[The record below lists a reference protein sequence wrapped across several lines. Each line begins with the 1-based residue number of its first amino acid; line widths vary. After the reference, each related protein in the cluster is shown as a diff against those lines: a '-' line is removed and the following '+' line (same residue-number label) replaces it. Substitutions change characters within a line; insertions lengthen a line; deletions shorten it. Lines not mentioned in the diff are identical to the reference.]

1 MANPTFSS
9 AFDEIGGKVSA
20 YMVTEY
26 NEGRLKDTNYATVQ
40 AQAINAIIQ
49 GSLTMSMQTDTQE
62 AQTDAI
68 RSDILIKESQ
78 SDKDL
83 LLKDKDLLLKD
94 KDLLLKDEDLLL
106 KDKQI
111 ALTKNQGDTQIAQTE
126 AINSDKTIKE
136 AQSAKDLLLKDEQI
150 ILTRNQGNTQ
160 IAQTAIVNAQKLL
173 VDKQV
178 ETNEADKQIKLYQLA
193 TLLPDEHNKNL
204 KNQDLVSAQILQQGA
219 EKLYTE
225 ARTTVV
231 TESRIDNLILEDLK
245 SQDTKLGT
253 IGAGGLV
260 PSTNDFNSA
269 NALRQVVYDRA
280 KNPTGTLGDITFVAG
295 TTYTKAV

>member
-1 MANPTFSS
+1 MANPTFSD
-9 AFDEIGGKVSA
+9 AFDEIGGKVST
-20 YMVTEY
+20 YMITEY

-49 GSLTMSMQTDTQE
+49 GSLTMSMQTDTQ
-62 AQTDAI
+62 A
-68 RSDILIKESQ
+68 
-78 SDKDL
+78 
-83 LLKDKDLLLKD
+83 
-94 KDLLLKDEDLLL
+94 
-106 KDKQI
+106 
-111 ALTKNQGDTQIAQTE
+111 
-126 AINSDKTIKE
+126 
-136 AQSAKDLLLKDEQI
+136 
-150 ILTRNQGNTQ
+150 
-160 IAQTAIVNAQKLL
+160 AQTALVTAQKSL
-173 VDKQV
+173 VDKQI
-178 ETNEADKQIKLYQLA
+178 ETNEADRKIKLYQLA

-280 KNPTGTLGDITFVAG
+280 KNPTGTLGAITFVAG

>member
-1 MANPTFSS
+1 MANPTFSA
-9 AFDEIGGKVSA
+9 AFDEIGGKVST
-20 YMVTEY
+20 YMITEF

-49 GSLTMSMQTDTQE
+49 GSLTMSMQTDTQ
-62 AQTDAI
+62 
-68 RSDILIKESQ
+68 
-78 SDKDL
+78 
-83 LLKDKDLLLKD
+83 
-94 KDLLLKDEDLLL
+94 
-106 KDKQI
+106 
-111 ALTKNQGDTQIAQTE
+111 
-126 AINSDKTIKE
+126 
-136 AQSAKDLLLKDEQI
+136 
-150 ILTRNQGNTQ
+150 
-160 IAQTAIVNAQKLL
+160 IAQTALVTAQKSL
-173 VDKQV
+173 VDKQI
-178 ETNEADKQIKLYQLA
+178 ETNEADRQIKLYQLA

-204 KNQDLVSAQILQQGA
+204 KNQELVSAQILQQGA

-280 KNPTGTLGDITFVAG
+280 KNPTGTLGNITFVAG

>member
-1 MANPTFSS
+1 MANPTFSA

-20 YMVTEY
+20 YMVTEF

-49 GSLTMSMQTDTQE
+49 GSLTMSMQTDTQ
-62 AQTDAI
+62 A
-68 RSDILIKESQ
+68 
-78 SDKDL
+78 
-83 LLKDKDLLLKD
+83 
-94 KDLLLKDEDLLL
+94 
-106 KDKQI
+106 
-111 ALTKNQGDTQIAQTE
+111 
-126 AINSDKTIKE
+126 
-136 AQSAKDLLLKDEQI
+136 
-150 ILTRNQGNTQ
+150 
-160 IAQTAIVNAQKLL
+160 AQTALVTAQKSL
-173 VDKQV
+173 VDKQI
-178 ETNEADKQIKLYQLA
+178 ETNEADRQIKLYQLA

-204 KNQDLVSAQILQQGA
+204 KNQELVTAQIAQQGA
-219 EKLYTE
+219 EKLYTQ

-260 PSTNDFNSA
+260 PSKNDFDSA
-269 NALRQVVYDRA
+269 NALRQAVYDRA

-295 TTYTKAV
+295 DKYTKAQ

>member
-1 MANPTFSS
+1 MANPTFSA
-9 AFDEIGGKVSA
+9 AFDEIGGKVST
-20 YMVTEY
+20 YMVTEF

-49 GSLTMSMQTDTQE
+49 GSLTMSMQTDTQ
-62 AQTDAI
+62 A
-68 RSDILIKESQ
+68 
-78 SDKDL
+78 
-83 LLKDKDLLLKD
+83 
-94 KDLLLKDEDLLL
+94 
-106 KDKQI
+106 
-111 ALTKNQGDTQIAQTE
+111 
-126 AINSDKTIKE
+126 
-136 AQSAKDLLLKDEQI
+136 
-150 ILTRNQGNTQ
+150 
-160 IAQTAIVNAQKLL
+160 AQTALVTAQKSL
-173 VDKQV
+173 VDKQI
-178 ETNEADKQIKLYQLA
+178 ETNEADRQIKLYQLA

-204 KNQDLVSAQILQQGA
+204 KNQELVSAQILQQGA

-280 KNPTGTLGDITFVAG
+280 KNPTGALGDITFVAG

>member
-1 MANPTFSS
+1 MANPTFSA
-9 AFDEIGGKVSA
+9 AFDEIGGKVST
-20 YMVTEY
+20 YMITEF

-49 GSLTMSMQTDTQE
+49 GSLTMSMQTDTQ
-62 AQTDAI
+62 A
-68 RSDILIKESQ
+68 
-78 SDKDL
+78 
-83 LLKDKDLLLKD
+83 
-94 KDLLLKDEDLLL
+94 
-106 KDKQI
+106 
-111 ALTKNQGDTQIAQTE
+111 
-126 AINSDKTIKE
+126 
-136 AQSAKDLLLKDEQI
+136 
-150 ILTRNQGNTQ
+150 
-160 IAQTAIVNAQKLL
+160 AQTALVTAQKSL
-173 VDKQV
+173 VDKQI
-178 ETNEADKQIKLYQLA
+178 ETNEADRQIKLYQLT

-280 KNPTGTLGDITFVAG
+280 KNPTGTLGAITFVAG

>member
-1 MANPTFSS
+1 MANPTFSA
-9 AFDEIGGKVSA
+9 AFDEIGKKVSA
-20 YMVTEY
+20 YMITEY

-62 AQTDAI
+62 AQT
-68 RSDILIKESQ
+68 
-78 SDKDL
+78 
-83 LLKDKDLLLKD
+83 
-94 KDLLLKDEDLLL
+94 
-106 KDKQI
+106 
-111 ALTKNQGDTQIAQTE
+111 ALVT
-126 AINSDKTIKE
+126 
-136 AQSAKDLLLKDEQI
+136 
-150 ILTRNQGNTQ
+150 
-160 IAQTAIVNAQKLL
+160 AQKSL
-173 VDKQV
+173 VDKQI
-178 ETNEADKQIKLYQLA
+178 ETNEADRQIKLYQLS

-280 KNPTGTLGDITFVAG
+280 KNPTGTLGNITFVAG

>member
-1 MANPTFSS
+1 MANPTFSA
-9 AFDEIGGKVSA
+9 AFDEIGGKVST
-20 YMVTEY
+20 YMITEY

-49 GSLTMSMQTDTQE
+49 GSLTMSMQTDTQ
-62 AQTDAI
+62 T
-68 RSDILIKESQ
+68 
-78 SDKDL
+78 
-83 LLKDKDLLLKD
+83 
-94 KDLLLKDEDLLL
+94 
-106 KDKQI
+106 
-111 ALTKNQGDTQIAQTE
+111 
-126 AINSDKTIKE
+126 
-136 AQSAKDLLLKDEQI
+136 
-150 ILTRNQGNTQ
+150 
-160 IAQTAIVNAQKLL
+160 AQTALVTSQKSL
-173 VDKQV
+173 VDKQI
-178 ETNEADKQIKLYQLA
+178 ETNEADRQIKLYQLA

-231 TESRIDNLILEDLK
+231 TESRIDNLLLEDLK

-269 NALRQVVYDRA
+269 NALRQVIYDRA
-280 KNPTGTLGDITFVAG
+280 KTPTGTLGNITFVAG
-295 TTYTKAV
+295 TAYVKAT

>member
-1 MANPTFSS
+1 MANPTFSA
-9 AFDEIGGKVSA
+9 AFDEIGGKVSN
-20 YMVTEY
+20 YMVTEF

-49 GSLTMSMQTDTQE
+49 GSLTMSMQTDTQ
-62 AQTDAI
+62 
-68 RSDILIKESQ
+68 
-78 SDKDL
+78 
-83 LLKDKDLLLKD
+83 
-94 KDLLLKDEDLLL
+94 
-106 KDKQI
+106 
-111 ALTKNQGDTQIAQTE
+111 
-126 AINSDKTIKE
+126 
-136 AQSAKDLLLKDEQI
+136 
-150 ILTRNQGNTQ
+150 
-160 IAQTAIVNAQKLL
+160 IAQTALVTAQKSL
-173 VDKQV
+173 VDKQI
-178 ETNEADKQIKLYQLA
+178 ETNEADRQIKLYQLA

-204 KNQDLVSAQILQQGA
+204 KNQELVSSQILQQGA

-225 ARTTVV
+225 ARTVVV

-280 KNPTGTLGDITFVAG
+280 KNPTGKLGDITFAAG

>member
-9 AFDEIGGKVSA
+9 AFDEIGGKVST

-49 GSLTMSMQTDTQE
+49 GSLTMSMQTDTQ
-62 AQTDAI
+62 A
-68 RSDILIKESQ
+68 
-78 SDKDL
+78 
-83 LLKDKDLLLKD
+83 
-94 KDLLLKDEDLLL
+94 
-106 KDKQI
+106 
-111 ALTKNQGDTQIAQTE
+111 
-126 AINSDKTIKE
+126 
-136 AQSAKDLLLKDEQI
+136 
-150 ILTRNQGNTQ
+150 
-160 IAQTAIVNAQKLL
+160 AQTALVTAQKSL
-173 VDKQV
+173 VDKQI
-178 ETNEADKQIKLYQLA
+178 ETNDADRQIKLYQLA

-280 KNPTGTLGDITFVAG
+280 KNPTGTLGDITFAAG

>member
-1 MANPTFSS
+1 MANPTFSA
-9 AFDEIGGKVSA
+9 AFDEIGGKVSN
-20 YMVTEY
+20 YMITEF

-49 GSLTMSMQTDTQE
+49 GSLTMSMQTDTQ
-62 AQTDAI
+62 
-68 RSDILIKESQ
+68 
-78 SDKDL
+78 
-83 LLKDKDLLLKD
+83 
-94 KDLLLKDEDLLL
+94 
-106 KDKQI
+106 
-111 ALTKNQGDTQIAQTE
+111 
-126 AINSDKTIKE
+126 
-136 AQSAKDLLLKDEQI
+136 
-150 ILTRNQGNTQ
+150 
-160 IAQTAIVNAQKLL
+160 IAQTALVTAQKSL
-173 VDKQV
+173 VDKQI
-178 ETNEADKQIKLYQLA
+178 ETNEADRQIKLYQLA

-204 KNQDLVSAQILQQGA
+204 KNQELVSAQILQQGV

>member
-1 MANPTFSS
+1 MANPTFSN
-9 AFDEIGGKVSA
+9 AFDEIGGKVST
-20 YMVTEY
+20 YMITEF

-49 GSLTMSMQTDTQE
+49 GSLTMSMQTDTQ
-62 AQTDAI
+62 A
-68 RSDILIKESQ
+68 
-78 SDKDL
+78 
-83 LLKDKDLLLKD
+83 
-94 KDLLLKDEDLLL
+94 
-106 KDKQI
+106 
-111 ALTKNQGDTQIAQTE
+111 
-126 AINSDKTIKE
+126 
-136 AQSAKDLLLKDEQI
+136 
-150 ILTRNQGNTQ
+150 
-160 IAQTAIVNAQKLL
+160 AQTALVTAQKSL

-178 ETNEADKQIKLYQLA
+178 ETNEADRQIKLYQLA

-231 TESRIDNLILEDLK
+231 TESRIDNLVLEDLK
-245 SQDTKLGT
+245 SQDNKLAT

-260 PSTNDFNSA
+260 PSTADFNSA

-280 KNPTGTLGDITFVAG
+280 KNPTGTMGEITFVAG
-295 TTYTKAV
+295 TAYVKAT

>member
-1 MANPTFSS
+1 MANPTFSA
-9 AFDEIGGKVSA
+9 AFDEIGGKVST
-20 YMVTEY
+20 YMITEY

-49 GSLTMSMQTDTQE
+49 GSLTMSMQTDTQ
-62 AQTDAI
+62 T
-68 RSDILIKESQ
+68 
-78 SDKDL
+78 
-83 LLKDKDLLLKD
+83 
-94 KDLLLKDEDLLL
+94 
-106 KDKQI
+106 
-111 ALTKNQGDTQIAQTE
+111 
-126 AINSDKTIKE
+126 
-136 AQSAKDLLLKDEQI
+136 
-150 ILTRNQGNTQ
+150 
-160 IAQTAIVNAQKLL
+160 AQTALVTSQKSL
-173 VDKQV
+173 VDKQI
-178 ETNEADKQIKLYQLA
+178 ETNEADRQIKLYQLA

-225 ARTTVV
+225 ARTVVV

-269 NALRQVVYDRA
+269 NALRQVIYDRA
-280 KNPTGTLGDITFVAG
+280 KTPTGTLGNITFVAG
-295 TTYTKAV
+295 TAYVKAT

>member
-1 MANPTFSS
+1 MANPTFSA
-9 AFDEIGGKVSA
+9 AFDEIGGKVST
-20 YMVTEY
+20 YMITEY

-49 GSLTMSMQTDTQE
+49 GSLTMSMQTDTQ
-62 AQTDAI
+62 Q
-68 RSDILIKESQ
+68 
-78 SDKDL
+78 
-83 LLKDKDLLLKD
+83 
-94 KDLLLKDEDLLL
+94 
-106 KDKQI
+106 
-111 ALTKNQGDTQIAQTE
+111 
-126 AINSDKTIKE
+126 
-136 AQSAKDLLLKDEQI
+136 
-150 ILTRNQGNTQ
+150 
-160 IAQTAIVNAQKLL
+160 AQTALVTSQKSL
-173 VDKQV
+173 VDKQI
-178 ETNEADKQIKLYQLA
+178 ETNEADRQIKLYQLA

-231 TESRIDNLILEDLK
+231 TESRIDNLLLEDLK

-269 NALRQVVYDRA
+269 NALRQVIYDRA
-280 KNPTGTLGDITFVAG
+280 KTPTGTLGNITFVAG
-295 TTYTKAV
+295 TAYVKAT

>member
-1 MANPTFSS
+1 MANPTFSA
-9 AFDEIGGKVSA
+9 AFDEIGGKVST

-49 GSLTMSMQTDTQE
+49 GSLTMSMQTDTQ
-62 AQTDAI
+62 A
-68 RSDILIKESQ
+68 
-78 SDKDL
+78 
-83 LLKDKDLLLKD
+83 
-94 KDLLLKDEDLLL
+94 
-106 KDKQI
+106 
-111 ALTKNQGDTQIAQTE
+111 
-126 AINSDKTIKE
+126 
-136 AQSAKDLLLKDEQI
+136 
-150 ILTRNQGNTQ
+150 
-160 IAQTAIVNAQKLL
+160 AQTALVTAQKSL
-173 VDKQV
+173 VDKQI
-178 ETNEADKQIKLYQLA
+178 ETNEADRQIKLYQLA

-280 KNPTGTLGDITFVAG
+280 KNPTGTLGPITFVAG

>member
-1 MANPTFSS
+1 MANPTFSD
-9 AFDEIGGKVSA
+9 AFDEIGGKVSN
-20 YMVTEY
+20 YMITEY

-49 GSLTMSMQTDTQE
+49 GSLTMSMQTDTQ
-62 AQTDAI
+62 A
-68 RSDILIKESQ
+68 
-78 SDKDL
+78 
-83 LLKDKDLLLKD
+83 
-94 KDLLLKDEDLLL
+94 
-106 KDKQI
+106 
-111 ALTKNQGDTQIAQTE
+111 
-126 AINSDKTIKE
+126 
-136 AQSAKDLLLKDEQI
+136 
-150 ILTRNQGNTQ
+150 
-160 IAQTAIVNAQKLL
+160 AQTALVTAQKSL
-173 VDKQV
+173 VDKQI
-178 ETNEADKQIKLYQLA
+178 ETNEADRQIKLYQLA

-280 KNPTGTLGDITFVAG
+280 KNPMGTMSDITFVAG

>member
-1 MANPTFSS
+1 MANPTFSA
-9 AFDEIGGKVSA
+9 AFDEIGGKVST

-49 GSLTMSMQTDTQE
+49 ASLTMSMQTDTQ
-62 AQTDAI
+62 A
-68 RSDILIKESQ
+68 
-78 SDKDL
+78 
-83 LLKDKDLLLKD
+83 
-94 KDLLLKDEDLLL
+94 
-106 KDKQI
+106 
-111 ALTKNQGDTQIAQTE
+111 
-126 AINSDKTIKE
+126 
-136 AQSAKDLLLKDEQI
+136 
-150 ILTRNQGNTQ
+150 
-160 IAQTAIVNAQKLL
+160 AQTALVTAQKSL
-173 VDKQV
+173 VDKQI
-178 ETNEADKQIKLYQLA
+178 ETNEADRQIKLYQLA

-204 KNQDLVSAQILQQGA
+204 KNQELVSAQILQQGA

-280 KNPTGTLGDITFVAG
+280 KNPTGTLGNITFVAG
-295 TTYTKAV
+295 TNYTKAV

>member
-1 MANPTFSS
+1 MANPTFSA
-9 AFDEIGGKVSA
+9 AFDEIGRKVST
-20 YMVTEY
+20 YMITEY

-49 GSLTMSMQTDTQE
+49 GSLTMSMQTDTQ
-62 AQTDAI
+62 A
-68 RSDILIKESQ
+68 
-78 SDKDL
+78 
-83 LLKDKDLLLKD
+83 
-94 KDLLLKDEDLLL
+94 
-106 KDKQI
+106 
-111 ALTKNQGDTQIAQTE
+111 
-126 AINSDKTIKE
+126 
-136 AQSAKDLLLKDEQI
+136 
-150 ILTRNQGNTQ
+150 
-160 IAQTAIVNAQKLL
+160 AQTALVTAQKSL
-173 VDKQV
+173 VDKQI
-178 ETNEADKQIKLYQLA
+178 ETNEADRQIKLYQLA

-204 KNQDLVSAQILQQGA
+204 KNQELVSAQILQQGA

-269 NALRQVVYDRA
+269 NALRQAVYDRA
-280 KNPTGTLGDITFVAG
+280 KNPTGELDDITFVAG
-295 TTYTKAV
+295 TTYTKAK

>member
-9 AFDEIGGKVSA
+9 AFDEIGGKVST
-20 YMVTEY
+20 YMITEF

-49 GSLTMSMQTDTQE
+49 GSLTMSMQTDTQ
-62 AQTDAI
+62 A
-68 RSDILIKESQ
+68 
-78 SDKDL
+78 
-83 LLKDKDLLLKD
+83 
-94 KDLLLKDEDLLL
+94 
-106 KDKQI
+106 
-111 ALTKNQGDTQIAQTE
+111 
-126 AINSDKTIKE
+126 
-136 AQSAKDLLLKDEQI
+136 
-150 ILTRNQGNTQ
+150 
-160 IAQTAIVNAQKLL
+160 AQTALVTAQKSL
-173 VDKQV
+173 VDKQI
-178 ETNEADKQIKLYQLA
+178 ETNEADRQIKLYQLA

-280 KNPTGTLGDITFVAG
+280 KNPTGKLGDITFVAG

>member
-1 MANPTFSS
+1 MTNPTFSA

-20 YMVTEY
+20 YMITEY

-49 GSLTMSMQTDTQE
+49 GSLTMSMQTDTQ
-62 AQTDAI
+62 
-68 RSDILIKESQ
+68 
-78 SDKDL
+78 
-83 LLKDKDLLLKD
+83 
-94 KDLLLKDEDLLL
+94 
-106 KDKQI
+106 
-111 ALTKNQGDTQIAQTE
+111 
-126 AINSDKTIKE
+126 
-136 AQSAKDLLLKDEQI
+136 
-150 ILTRNQGNTQ
+150 
-160 IAQTAIVNAQKLL
+160 IAQTALVTAQKSL
-173 VDKQV
+173 VDKQI
-178 ETNEADKQIKLYQLA
+178 ETNEADRQIKLYQLA

-280 KNPTGTLGDITFVAG
+280 KNPEGTMDDITFVAG
-295 TTYTKAV
+295 TSYVKAV

>member
-1 MANPTFSS
+1 MANPTFSA
-9 AFDEIGGKVSA
+9 AFDEIGGKVST
-20 YMVTEY
+20 YMITEF

-49 GSLTMSMQTDTQE
+49 GSLTMSMQTDTQ
-62 AQTDAI
+62 A
-68 RSDILIKESQ
+68 
-78 SDKDL
+78 
-83 LLKDKDLLLKD
+83 
-94 KDLLLKDEDLLL
+94 
-106 KDKQI
+106 
-111 ALTKNQGDTQIAQTE
+111 
-126 AINSDKTIKE
+126 
-136 AQSAKDLLLKDEQI
+136 
-150 ILTRNQGNTQ
+150 
-160 IAQTAIVNAQKLL
+160 AQTALVTAQKSL
-173 VDKQV
+173 VSKQI
-178 ETNEADKQIKLYQLA
+178 ETNEADRQIKLYQLA

-204 KNQDLVSAQILQQGA
+204 KNQALVTAQIAQQGA

-260 PSTNDFNSA
+260 PHTNDFNSA
-269 NALRQVVYDRA
+269 NALRQAVYDRA
-280 KNPTGTLGDITFVAG
+280 KNPTGTLDDITFAAG

>member
-1 MANPTFSS
+1 MANPTFSA
-9 AFDEIGGKVSA
+9 AFDEIGGKVST
-20 YMVTEY
+20 YMITEY

-49 GSLTMSMQTDTQE
+49 GSLTMSMQTDTQ
-62 AQTDAI
+62 T
-68 RSDILIKESQ
+68 
-78 SDKDL
+78 
-83 LLKDKDLLLKD
+83 
-94 KDLLLKDEDLLL
+94 
-106 KDKQI
+106 
-111 ALTKNQGDTQIAQTE
+111 
-126 AINSDKTIKE
+126 
-136 AQSAKDLLLKDEQI
+136 
-150 ILTRNQGNTQ
+150 
-160 IAQTAIVNAQKLL
+160 AQTALVTAQKSL
-173 VDKQV
+173 VDKQI
-178 ETNEADKQIKLYQLA
+178 ETNEADRQIKLYQLA

-204 KNQDLVSAQILQQGA
+204 KNQELVSAQILQQGA

-225 ARTTVV
+225 ARTVVV

>member
-1 MANPTFSS
+1 MANPTFSA
-9 AFDEIGGKVSA
+9 AFDEIGGKVST
-20 YMVTEY
+20 YMITEF

-49 GSLTMSMQTDTQE
+49 GSLTMSMQTDTQ
-62 AQTDAI
+62 
-68 RSDILIKESQ
+68 
-78 SDKDL
+78 
-83 LLKDKDLLLKD
+83 
-94 KDLLLKDEDLLL
+94 
-106 KDKQI
+106 
-111 ALTKNQGDTQIAQTE
+111 
-126 AINSDKTIKE
+126 
-136 AQSAKDLLLKDEQI
+136 
-150 ILTRNQGNTQ
+150 
-160 IAQTAIVNAQKLL
+160 IAQTALVTAQKSL
-173 VDKQV
+173 VDKQI
-178 ETNEADKQIKLYQLA
+178 ETNEADRQIKLYQLA

-225 ARTTVV
+225 ARTVVV

>member
-1 MANPTFSS
+1 MANPTFSA

-20 YMVTEY
+20 YMITEY

-49 GSLTMSMQTDTQE
+49 GSLTMSMQTDTQ
-62 AQTDAI
+62 T
-68 RSDILIKESQ
+68 
-78 SDKDL
+78 
-83 LLKDKDLLLKD
+83 
-94 KDLLLKDEDLLL
+94 
-106 KDKQI
+106 
-111 ALTKNQGDTQIAQTE
+111 
-126 AINSDKTIKE
+126 
-136 AQSAKDLLLKDEQI
+136 
-150 ILTRNQGNTQ
+150 
-160 IAQTAIVNAQKLL
+160 AQTALVTAQKSL
-173 VDKQV
+173 VDKQI
-178 ETNEADKQIKLYQLA
+178 ETNEADRQIKLYQIS

-204 KNQDLVSAQILQQGA
+204 KNQALVSAQILQQGA

-260 PSTNDFNSA
+260 PSTADFNSA
-269 NALRQVVYDRA
+269 NALRQAVYDRA
-280 KNPTGTLGDITFVAG
+280 KNPAGTMSDITFVAG
-295 TTYTKAV
+295 TSYVKAV

>member
-1 MANPTFSS
+1 MANPTFSD
-9 AFDEIGGKVSA
+9 AFDEIGGKVST
-20 YMVTEY
+20 YMVTEF

-49 GSLTMSMQTDTQE
+49 GSLTMSMQTDTQ
-62 AQTDAI
+62 A
-68 RSDILIKESQ
+68 
-78 SDKDL
+78 
-83 LLKDKDLLLKD
+83 
-94 KDLLLKDEDLLL
+94 
-106 KDKQI
+106 
-111 ALTKNQGDTQIAQTE
+111 
-126 AINSDKTIKE
+126 
-136 AQSAKDLLLKDEQI
+136 
-150 ILTRNQGNTQ
+150 
-160 IAQTAIVNAQKLL
+160 AQTALVTAQKSL
-173 VDKQV
+173 VDKQI
-178 ETNEADKQIKLYQLA
+178 ETNEADRQIKLYQLT

-204 KNQDLVSAQILQQGA
+204 KNQELVSAQILQQGA

-280 KNPTGTLGDITFVAG
+280 KNPTGTLGAITFVAG

>member
-1 MANPTFSS
+1 MANPTFSA
-9 AFDEIGGKVSA
+9 AFDEIGGKVST
-20 YMVTEY
+20 YMITEF

-49 GSLTMSMQTDTQE
+49 GSLTMSMQTDTQ
-62 AQTDAI
+62 
-68 RSDILIKESQ
+68 
-78 SDKDL
+78 
-83 LLKDKDLLLKD
+83 
-94 KDLLLKDEDLLL
+94 
-106 KDKQI
+106 
-111 ALTKNQGDTQIAQTE
+111 
-126 AINSDKTIKE
+126 
-136 AQSAKDLLLKDEQI
+136 
-150 ILTRNQGNTQ
+150 
-160 IAQTAIVNAQKLL
+160 IAQTALVTAQKSL
-173 VDKQV
+173 VDKQI
-178 ETNEADKQIKLYQLA
+178 ETNEADRQIKLYQLA

-280 KNPTGTLGDITFVAG
+280 KNPTGTLGAITFVAG

>member
-1 MANPTFSS
+1 MANPTFSA

-20 YMVTEY
+20 YMITEY

-49 GSLTMSMQTDTQE
+49 GSLTMSMQTDTQ
-62 AQTDAI
+62 T
-68 RSDILIKESQ
+68 
-78 SDKDL
+78 
-83 LLKDKDLLLKD
+83 
-94 KDLLLKDEDLLL
+94 
-106 KDKQI
+106 
-111 ALTKNQGDTQIAQTE
+111 
-126 AINSDKTIKE
+126 
-136 AQSAKDLLLKDEQI
+136 
-150 ILTRNQGNTQ
+150 
-160 IAQTAIVNAQKLL
+160 AQTALVTSQKSL
-173 VDKQV
+173 VDKQI
-178 ETNEADKQIKLYQLA
+178 ETNEADRQIKLYQLS

-204 KNQDLVSAQILQQGA
+204 KNQELVSAQILQQGA

-231 TESRIDNLILEDLK
+231 TESRIDNLLLEDLK

-269 NALRQVVYDRA
+269 NALRQVIYDRA
-280 KNPTGTLGDITFVAG
+280 KNPTGTLGAITFVAG
-295 TTYTKAV
+295 SAYVKAV

>member
-9 AFDEIGGKVSA
+9 AFDEIGGKVST
-20 YMVTEY
+20 YMVKEY
-26 NEGRLKDTNYATVQ
+26 NEGRLKDTSYATVQ
-40 AQAINAIIQ
+40 SQAINAIIQ
-49 GSLTMSMQTDTQE
+49 GSLTMSMNTDTQ
-62 AQTDAI
+62 A
-68 RSDILIKESQ
+68 
-78 SDKDL
+78 
-83 LLKDKDLLLKD
+83 
-94 KDLLLKDEDLLL
+94 
-106 KDKQI
+106 
-111 ALTKNQGDTQIAQTE
+111 
-126 AINSDKTIKE
+126 
-136 AQSAKDLLLKDEQI
+136 
-150 ILTRNQGNTQ
+150 
-160 IAQTAIVNAQKLL
+160 AQTALVTAQKSL
-173 VDKQV
+173 VDKQI
-178 ETNEADKQIKLYQLA
+178 ETNEADRKIKIYQLD

-225 ARTTVV
+225 ARTKVV

-280 KNPTGTLGDITFVAG
+280 KNPTGTLGDITFAAG

>member
-1 MANPTFSS
+1 MANPTFSD
-9 AFDEIGGKVSA
+9 AFDEIGGKVST
-20 YMVTEY
+20 YMVTEF

-49 GSLTMSMQTDTQE
+49 GSLTMSMQTDTQ
-62 AQTDAI
+62 A
-68 RSDILIKESQ
+68 
-78 SDKDL
+78 
-83 LLKDKDLLLKD
+83 
-94 KDLLLKDEDLLL
+94 
-106 KDKQI
+106 
-111 ALTKNQGDTQIAQTE
+111 
-126 AINSDKTIKE
+126 
-136 AQSAKDLLLKDEQI
+136 
-150 ILTRNQGNTQ
+150 
-160 IAQTAIVNAQKLL
+160 AQTALVTAQKSL
-173 VDKQV
+173 VDKQI
-178 ETNEADKQIKLYQLA
+178 ETNEADRQIKLYQLT

-280 KNPTGTLGDITFVAG
+280 RNPTGTMSPITFVAG
-295 TTYTKAV
+295 TSYVKAV

>member
-9 AFDEIGGKVSA
+9 AFDEIGGKVST

-49 GSLTMSMQTDTQE
+49 GSLTMSMQTDTQ
-62 AQTDAI
+62 A
-68 RSDILIKESQ
+68 
-78 SDKDL
+78 
-83 LLKDKDLLLKD
+83 
-94 KDLLLKDEDLLL
+94 
-106 KDKQI
+106 
-111 ALTKNQGDTQIAQTE
+111 
-126 AINSDKTIKE
+126 
-136 AQSAKDLLLKDEQI
+136 
-150 ILTRNQGNTQ
+150 
-160 IAQTAIVNAQKLL
+160 AQTALVTAQKSL
-173 VDKQV
+173 VDKQI
-178 ETNEADKQIKLYQLA
+178 ETNDADRQIKLYQLA

-280 KNPTGTLGDITFVAG
+280 KNPTGTMSDITFVAG

>member
-1 MANPTFSS
+1 MANPTFSES
-9 AFDEIGGKVSA
+9 FDEIGGKVST

-49 GSLTMSMQTDTQE
+49 GSLTMSMQTDTQ
-62 AQTDAI
+62 
-68 RSDILIKESQ
+68 
-78 SDKDL
+78 
-83 LLKDKDLLLKD
+83 
-94 KDLLLKDEDLLL
+94 
-106 KDKQI
+106 
-111 ALTKNQGDTQIAQTE
+111 
-126 AINSDKTIKE
+126 
-136 AQSAKDLLLKDEQI
+136 
-150 ILTRNQGNTQ
+150 
-160 IAQTAIVNAQKLL
+160 IAQTALVTAQKSL
-173 VDKQV
+173 VDKQI
-178 ETNEADKQIKLYQLA
+178 ETNEADRQIKLYQLA

-204 KNQDLVSAQILQQGA
+204 KNQELVSAQILQQGA

-225 ARTTVV
+225 ARTVVV

-260 PSTNDFNSA
+260 PSTADFNSA

-280 KNPTGTLGDITFVAG
+280 KNPEGTMDDITFVAG
-295 TTYTKAV
+295 TSYVKAV

>member
-1 MANPTFSS
+1 MANPTFSA
-9 AFDEIGGKVSA
+9 AFDEIGGKVST
-20 YMVTEY
+20 YMVTEF

-49 GSLTMSMQTDTQE
+49 GSLTMSMQTDTQ
-62 AQTDAI
+62 A
-68 RSDILIKESQ
+68 
-78 SDKDL
+78 
-83 LLKDKDLLLKD
+83 
-94 KDLLLKDEDLLL
+94 
-106 KDKQI
+106 
-111 ALTKNQGDTQIAQTE
+111 
-126 AINSDKTIKE
+126 
-136 AQSAKDLLLKDEQI
+136 
-150 ILTRNQGNTQ
+150 
-160 IAQTAIVNAQKLL
+160 AQTALVTAQKTL
-173 VDKQV
+173 VDKQI
-178 ETNEADKQIKLYQLA
+178 ETNEADRQIKLYQLT

-204 KNQDLVSAQILQQGA
+204 KNQELVSAQILQQGA

-280 KNPTGTLGDITFVAG
+280 KNPTGALGDITFVAG

>member
-1 MANPTFSS
+1 MANPTFSA
-9 AFDEIGGKVSA
+9 AFDEIGKKVST
-20 YMVTEY
+20 YMITEF

-49 GSLTMSMQTDTQE
+49 GSLTMSMQTDTQ
-62 AQTDAI
+62 A
-68 RSDILIKESQ
+68 
-78 SDKDL
+78 
-83 LLKDKDLLLKD
+83 
-94 KDLLLKDEDLLL
+94 
-106 KDKQI
+106 
-111 ALTKNQGDTQIAQTE
+111 
-126 AINSDKTIKE
+126 
-136 AQSAKDLLLKDEQI
+136 
-150 ILTRNQGNTQ
+150 
-160 IAQTAIVNAQKLL
+160 AQTALVTAQKSL
-173 VDKQV
+173 VDKQI
-178 ETNEADKQIKLYQLA
+178 ETNEADRQIKLYQLT

-280 KNPTGTLGDITFVAG
+280 KNPTGTLGSITFVAG